1 MPLTAQA
8 LVEGDAAFTD
18 RLGTPVAS
26 GWFVFQEAR
35 VVLVATASRGEADER
50 GLHVFFDDDGALVGN
65 GGGRGL
71 PSTASPSSGT
81 RSHLKLVSRARVAG
95 LRTVVAHTLA
105 EDSASTA
112 VLRRCDFTRAREF
125 RDPEDGLVWRWQLDL
140 RTEVT
145 ATRVR

>member
-35 VVLVATASRGEADER
+35 LVLVATASRGEADER

-81 RSHLKLVSRARVAG
+81 RSHPLVEAG
-95 LRTVVAHTLA
+95 
-105 EDSASTA
+105 ASPLPWF
-112 VLRRCDFTRAREF
+112 VNSS
-125 RDPEDGLVWRWQLDL
+125 P
-140 RTEVT
+140 
-145 ATRVR
+145 VRGSPA